1 MFLLNKKKKRKA
13 LIQKMKNLLP
23 RTQKRELSIIA
34 QKISNEA
41 DRCFRN
47 HEGFFLFL
55 VTLTHF
61 NLAFHIK

>member
-1 MFLLNKKKKRKA
+1 
-13 LIQKMKNLLP
+13 MKNLLP